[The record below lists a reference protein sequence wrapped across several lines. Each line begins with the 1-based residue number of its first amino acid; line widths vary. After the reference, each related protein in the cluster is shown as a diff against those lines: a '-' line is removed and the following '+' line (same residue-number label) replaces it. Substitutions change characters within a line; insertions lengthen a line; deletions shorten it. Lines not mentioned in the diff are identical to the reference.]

1 MSGSSFEPSEL
12 PAVPF
17 DDEPRP
23 VPARPASLPAFR
35 RWDEW
40 RHDPRLFTAGLL
52 LTVLAAGGWW
62 VRLSVTEPSGALA
75 KPAAR
80 SGSSA
85 PTVNRQS
92 SGAATNTTTTTVGVF
107 VVDVV
112 GAVRHPGVVSLP
124 GTARVIDA
132 VTAAGGALAA
142 ADLDRINL
150 AAHLV
155 DGMRIAVPRRGTP
168 ADPAAPTNDPG
179 ASGASGASGAT
190 GTGGGGAPTPSA
202 PLDLNTATEVQLEAL
217 PGIGPS
223 LAQAIIQ
230 EREHEGGFH
239 TVDDLRRVRGI
250 GDVRFAQLRPLVS
263 V

>member
-1 MSGSSFEPSEL
+1 MSGSSFEPPEL

-17 DDEPRP
+17 DDEPRALP
-23 VPARPASLPAFR
+23 IRPISPTAFR
-35 RWDEW
+35 RWHEW
-40 RHDPRLFTAGLL
+40 RHDPRVFTAGVLL
-52 LTVLAAGGWW
+52 VVLAAGGWW

-75 KPAAR
+75 KPSTRTASSVPSAR
-80 SGSSA
+80 
-85 PTVNRQS
+85 RQS
-92 SGAATNTTTTTVGVF
+92 SGAATGTTSTTVGVF

-124 GTARVIDA
+124 AAARVIDA
-132 VTAAGGALAA
+132 VTAAGGALPV

-168 ADPAAPTNDPG
+168 GDPAAPTNDPG
-179 ASGASGASGAT
+179 ASGAAGAGSA
-190 GTGGGGAPTPSA
+190 GGGAPTPSA
-202 PLDLNTATEVQLEAL
+202 PLDLNTATEAQLEGL

-239 TVDDLRRVRGI
+239 SVDDLRRVRGI

>member
-1 MSGSSFEPSEL
+1 MSGSSFEPHEL

-17 DDEPRP
+17 DDEPRAVP
-23 VPARPASLPAFR
+23 VRPASPPAFR
-35 RWDEW
+35 WWDEW
-40 RHDPRLFTAGLL
+40 RHDPRVFTAGLL
-52 LTVLAAGGWW
+52 LVVLAAGGWW

-75 KPAAR
+75 KPAPR
-80 SGSSA
+80 TGSSV
-85 PTVNRQS
+85 PPVSRQS
-92 SGAATNTTTTTVGVF
+92 PGAATRTTSTTVAVF

-132 VTAAGGALAA
+132 VTAAGGALPA

-179 ASGASGASGAT
+179 ASGPSGVGPA
-190 GTGGGGAPTPSA
+190 GGGGAPTPSA
-202 PLDLNTATEVQLEAL
+202 PLDLNTATEAQLEAL

-239 TVDDLRRVRGI
+239 SVDDLRRVHGI